1 MRLGW
6 KLEPGTFTCSVQG
19 MPYGKDT
26 WKLAHEGVCPVE
38 RGHTSL
44 GGLGLGGWWVHRLGA
59 FERQE
64 GGLGAAQRRSE
75 RITLICPEFGH
86 ETN

>member
-1 MRLGW
+1 VG
-6 KLEPGTFTCSVQG
+6 G
-19 MPYGKDT
+19 
-26 WKLAHEGVCPVE
+26 GVD
-38 RGHTSL
+38 
-44 GGLGLGGWWVHRLGA
+44 RLGA
-59 FERQE
+59 FEWQE